1 MKKLITAVILISSC
15 FQLFGQKSGNIDF
28 IEAVKLQIDIPDQ
41 DKEMMKKIP
50 QTHSIKKVLIFNGQE
65 AIYKE
70 RGGNEDLEISNEN
83 DGNEMRVV
91 MKTPESTLY
100 TDLKTKSMIHSQ
112 EFFGKHFLVTG
123 NIKKFM
129 WKITGEQKTL
139 LDMVCQK
146 AVLQDTAQKVVAW
159 FTAQLPIGLG
169 PNGYNGLPG
178 MILSL
183 DIDDGARVITAE
195 KIVYRDLLPEE
206 ISKPEKGK
214 PIGVEE
220 FEKVKKEKMKEMS
233 AINGKGGAMKIMIRD
248 ERH

>member
-1 MKKLITAVILISSC
+1 MKKSIAIFILLSC
-15 FQLFGQKSGNIDF
+15 LDLFGQKSGQIDF

-50 QTHSIKKVLIFNGQE
+50 QFHTIKKALLFKGQE

-70 RGGNEDLEISNEN
+70 RAGNEDLEVTNEN
-83 DGNEMRVV
+83 DGNEIRMV
-91 MKTPESTLY
+91 MKSPESTLY
-100 TDLKTKSMIHSQ
+100 TDLKTRSMVHSQ
-112 EFFGKHFLVTG
+112 EFFGKHFLITG
-123 NIKKFM
+123 DLKKYN
-129 WKITGEQKTL
+129 WKITSEQKTL

-146 AVLQDTAQKVVAW
+146 AILQDTAQSVVAW
-159 FTAQLPIGLG
+159 FTTQLPVGIG

-183 DIDDGARVITAE
+183 DIDEGSRIITAE
-195 KIVYRDLLPEE
+195 KIIYRELLPEE
-206 ISKPEKGK
+206 MTKPEKGK

-220 FEKVKKEKMKEMS
+220 FEKVKKEKMKEMG
-233 AINGKGGAMKIMIRD
+233 AVNGKGGAMKIMIRE